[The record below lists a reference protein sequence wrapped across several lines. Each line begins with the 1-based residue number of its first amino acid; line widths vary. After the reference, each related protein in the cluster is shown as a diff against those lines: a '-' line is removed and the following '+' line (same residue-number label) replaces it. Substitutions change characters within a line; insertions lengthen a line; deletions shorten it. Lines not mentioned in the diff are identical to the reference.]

1 MKIKFHYSVSFGG
14 EININTR
21 TNYLYFKK
29 NPVGL
34 DISSVPK
41 DIRKVFYEKKVEL
54 NDEIKK
60 LISNSFDKYNIW
72 NWPEDF
78 NEVAGYGRIMDG
90 DMWILKASHK
100 EKKVYSHGQVY
111 YPSTYKNLIAMFS
124 KIFDV
129 DFFKEIDDEMDIVD
143 DDKN

>member
-1 MKIKFHYSVSFGG
+1 MKIKFHYSMSYPNKGG

-29 NPVGL
+29 EPFGL
-34 DISSVPK
+34 NLSEIPK
-41 DIRKVFYEKKVEL
+41 EMKEEFYFIKVDL

-60 LISNSFDKYNIW
+60 IISNTFDKNNIW
-72 NWPEDF
+72 NWPEDY

-90 DMWILKASHK
+90 DMWELKASYG
-100 EKKVYSHGQVY
+100 EKKVYSYGQIY
-111 YPSTYKNLIAMFS
+111 YPDGYENLIAMFS

-129 DFFKEIDDEMDIVD
+129 DFFKEIDD
-143 DDKN
+143 NY

>member
-29 NPVGL
+29 NPMG
-34 DISSVPK
+34 IHIPSIPK
-41 DIRKVFYEKKVEL
+41 DIREVFYEKKVEL
-54 NDEIKK
+54 NDEVKEI
-60 LISNSFDKYNIW
+60 ISNTFDKNNIW

-78 NEVAGYGRIMDG
+78 NEVAGYGEIMDG
-90 DMWILKASHK
+90 DMWILKASYK

-111 YPSTYKNLIAMFS
+111 YPDSYKNLIAMFS

-129 DFFKEIDDEMDIVD
+129 DFFEQIEDD
-143 DDKN
+143 

>member
-1 MKIKFHYSVSFGG
+1 MSYPNKGG

-29 NPVGL
+29 EPFGL
-34 DISSVPK
+34 NLSEIPK
-41 DIRKVFYEKKVEL
+41 EMKEEFYFIKVDL

-60 LISNSFDKYNIW
+60 IISNTFDKNNIW
-72 NWPEDF
+72 NWPEDY

-90 DMWILKASHK
+90 DMWELKASYG
-100 EKKVYSHGQVY
+100 EKKVYSYGQIY
-111 YPSTYKNLIAMFS
+111 YPDGYENLIAMFS

-129 DFFKEIDDEMDIVD
+129 DFFKEIDD
-143 DDKN
+143 NY